1 MTLQRRM
8 AELFEQYDLL
18 VMPALPVTAPML
30 GQREVDIN
38 GKSIPVR
45 DALLSLTSAWNVTG
59 LPAISLPAGQVDGL
73 PVGLQVIAPAQQNAW
88 LLSVVA

>member
-1 MTLQRRM
+1 MH
-8 AELFEQYDLL
+8 D
-18 VMPALPVTAPML
+18 V
-30 GQREVDIN
+30 
-38 GKSIPVR
+38 
-45 DALLSLTSAWNVTG
+45 LLSLISAWNVTG